1 MINIIGYLFKGEK
14 TYRLPSQT
22 TAPPREQERSP
33 GAGNGAGRQ
42 RQSGEQPL
50 LFLKGERP
58 RPNGLVT
65 QRRLAEGAE
74 GTPTASP
81 PFV

>member
-1 MINIIGYLFKGEK
+1 MINRMVIYSKGK
-14 TYRLPSQT
+14 KLTDYR
-22 TAPPREQERSP
+22 PRQQPLRANRKRSP

-42 RQSGEQPL
+42 RQSGGQPL

-74 GTPTASP
+74 GTPTAP
-81 PFV
+81 CN